1 VSDLRITRSIVR
13 TSCFIFGPIVLASY
27 WYTISKME
35 DPMALWG
42 GIPEDLRSAN
52 TFCMFVAATGFLI
65 MWWLFLYRWD
75 TAVVETLNWPWA
87 ESGAGGNTRLLLGF
101 LLVMIPSAFWIES
114 TNFHIS
120 NDFSWTP
127 YLVIGILILV
137 AIGNILLGLLA
148 WSAYQEGI
156 DGAIWAV
163 IGAGM
168 LAIQVIINDAI
179 WWSIKFPW

>member
-1 VSDLRITRSIVR
+1 
-13 TSCFIFGPIVLASY
+13 
-27 WYTISKME
+27 
-35 DPMALWG
+35 
-42 GIPEDLRSAN
+42 
-52 TFCMFVAATGFLI
+52 

-156 DGAIWAV
+156 DGAIWAAV
-163 IGAGM
+163 VAQRSTASSSSSRPSIAGSSSSK
-168 LAIQVIINDAI
+168 AKAPCCKARSAGKVAVD
-179 WWSIKFPW
+179 

>member
-1 VSDLRITRSIVR
+1 MEITRSIVR
-13 TSCFIFGPIVLASY
+13 ICCFIFGPIVLASY

-42 GIPEDLRSAN
+42 GIPENLRSAN
-52 TFCMFVAATGFLI
+52 VFCMFVAAAGFLM
-65 MWWLFLYRWD
+65 MWWLFLYKWD
-75 TAVVETLNWPWA
+75 STVVETLNWPWG
-87 ESGAGGNTRLLLGF
+87 ESGSGGNARLLLGF

-120 NDFSWTP
+120 NDYSWTP
-127 YLVIGILILV
+127 YLVVGILILV

-148 WSAYQEGI
+148 WSAYQEGF
-156 DGAIWAV
+156 DGAILAV

-168 LAIQVIINDAI
+168 LGIQVIINDAI

>member
-1 VSDLRITRSIVR
+1 MEISRLIVKIC
-13 TSCFIFGPIVLASY
+13 TFILGPIILASY
-27 WYTISKME
+27 WYGISKME

-42 GIPEDLRSAN
+42 GIPENFRSAN
-52 TFCMFVAATGFLI
+52 VFCMFIAAAGFLI
-65 MWWLFLYRWD
+65 VWWLFLFKWD
-75 TAVVETLNWPWA
+75 AMLVESLNWPGG
-87 ESGAGGNTRLLLGF
+87 ESGSGGNARLLIAF
-101 LLVMIPSAFWIES
+101 LLVMIPSAFWLEF

-120 NDFSWTP
+120 NDYSWTP
-127 YLVIGILILV
+127 YLVVGTLILV

-148 WSAYQEGI
+148 WSAYQAGF